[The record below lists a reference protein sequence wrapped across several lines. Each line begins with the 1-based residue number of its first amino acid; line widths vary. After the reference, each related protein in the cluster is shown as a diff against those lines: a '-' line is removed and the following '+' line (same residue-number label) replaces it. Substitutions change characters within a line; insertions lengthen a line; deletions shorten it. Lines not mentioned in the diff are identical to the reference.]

1 MLCGSLASISSIPE
15 TLFEVSKLANQPRLA
30 TESIAGQRPY
40 QEDNVF
46 AKSLDDGRTLVAVA
60 DGMGGHAAGDV
71 ASALAMETLVD
82 AIEAGQSLSSA
93 FTFANSAVHTKSR
106 EPGKQGMGT
115 TLVAA
120 LVNGGEFH
128 VANVGDSRCYLMTG
142 DGIQQLSEDHSFVA
156 EAMKRGQSEEEAL
169 TSKFKDA
176 LTRSI
181 GIDEEV
187 KVDTFGPF
195 PVEDGTALFLCSDG
209 LYKVM
214 NNDRIRS
221 LFGLSGGPRGAAQ
234 NMVAT
239 AFEDGSDDNISV
251 AIAEWG
257 EVTRERQVGTMP
269 IEFVPPSA
277 DDADDGA
284 DEPGE
289 APAAPIAPESP
300 APEAESATPAAAAPV
315 AVQASGPPMGLIL
328 GIGVVIIAVA
338 LYLVLGR

>member
-1 MLCGSLASISSIPE
+1 
-15 TLFEVSKLANQPRLA
+15 LANQPRLA

-40 QEDNVF
+40 QEDNVL

-93 FTFANSAVHTKSR
+93 FTLANSAVHTKSR

-120 LVNGGEFH
+120 LVDGGEFH

-187 KVDTFGPF
+187 QVDTFGPF

-234 NMVAT
+234 SMVAT

-257 EVTRERQVGTMP
+257 EVTRERQMGTMP

-277 DDADDGA
+277 DDGA
-284 DEPGE
+284 DEAGA

-300 APEAESATPAAAAPV
+300 APEAEAATPAAAAPV
-315 AVQASGPPMGLIL
+315 AVQAAGPPMGLIL
-328 GIGVVIIAVA
+328 GIGVVIITVA
-338 LYLVLGR
+338 LYWVLGR